1 MSTKLLEN
9 AFSLKDHLASDFYDG
24 IKCPCRLKVGIE
36 IEKISVLKNSFKAVP
51 YDLVQKF
58 LNIFA
63 DEYSWYKVKEGSNT
77 LSLQKDGHSI
87 SLEPGSQIEISLA
100 PMDNIHHINEFF
112 VALNSQIS
120 KVTDSLGFYTL
131 GYGIQ
136 PLSTYDEID
145 IIPKASYAAMTEYF
159 ADKGDMAYV
168 MMRETA
174 GTQVNLD
181 YFSEDDAIAKLRL
194 GMMLAPVVS
203 AMFANSPIRGGQNTG
218 YKTFRAKSWLYTD
231 NDRCGFISE
240 KLFDPYYTFTF
251 DDYVD
256 ALLDLPMI
264 FVVRDSKTYRM
275 SSTFREYL
283 ATGLATLDD
292 WHLHANLFFPEVRL
306 KSFLEFRN
314 ADSQSHQMS
323 LAIMAFYKGI
333 FYDKEAMAKA
343 SEILSGVNMQI
354 LTKMRYLSPM
364 CGLDVSVGEGKI
376 LDLAL
381 NLVGVAYES
390 LQRQV
395 RLNVSNCDESLFLLP
410 LKNNLL
416 LGKTPCDRLL
426 EVCGDNI
433 AKIVK
438 YTKI

>member
-1 MSTKLLEN
+1 MSTKLLDN

-24 IKCPCRLKVGIE
+24 IKCPCKLKIGTE
-36 IEKISVLKNSFKAVP
+36 IEKINVLKDSFKAVP
-51 YDLVQKF
+51 YFLVEKF

-63 DEYSWYKVKEGSNT
+63 REYSWEKIQENSKT
-77 LSLQKDGHSI
+77 LFLKKDGHTI
-87 SLEPGSQIEISLA
+87 SLEPGSQLEISLA
-100 PMDNIHHINEFF
+100 PLDNIHQIETFLKDFNPK
-112 VALNSQIS
+112 VSALA
-120 KVTDSLGFYTL
+120 DDLGFYTL

-145 IIPKASYAAMTEYF
+145 IIPKARYSSMTEYF

-174 GTQVNLD
+174 GVQVNLD

-194 GMMLAPVVS
+194 GMILAPIVS
-203 AMFANSPIRGGQNTG
+203 AMFANSPVRGGHHTG

-264 FVVRDSKTYRM
+264 FVVRDSKPYRM

-283 ATGLATLDD
+283 ATGFATLDD
-292 WHLHANLFFPEVRL
+292 WRLHANLFFPEVRL

-314 ADSQSHQMS
+314 ADSQSFEMS

-333 FYDKEAMAKA
+333 FYDKAAMAKA
-343 SEILSGVNMQI
+343 NEILCDVNMQT
-354 LTKMRYLSPM
+354 LTRMRYLSPM
-364 CGLDVSVGEGKI
+364 YGVEVSVGDKKI

-381 NLVGVAYES
+381 RLLNVAYES
-390 LQRQV
+390 LKRQV
-395 RLNVSNCDESLFLLP
+395 ELNISSLDESSFLLA
-410 LKNNLL
+410 LKQNLEE
-416 LGKTPCDRLL
+416 GKAPCDRLL
-426 EVCGDNI
+426 EVCGDDV
-433 AKIVK
+433 AKIVE